1 MSRGS
6 VTVTP
11 CLSPLAGY
19 ERRIINTL
27 TFLLN
32 RQMIASAYVPPHLYG
47 QLVQHQEGAEVIANL
62 PYLSG
67 YFDIV
72 SQKSSGECANV
83 RESKAAIWAV
93 VSVAVADPI
102 LFCISRLHQPS
113 ASAICISRLHQ
124 SSALAVCISRLHQPS
139 SMAIYRG
146 CLQLSSAAAVV
157 CCSNHWHQ
165 SFAEVAYSCSYTYVY
180 GYRVTSAHLC
190 LACPSLT
197 NRRCYPCLSS
207 SLPRPRYSPSEGRY
221 SSPTSPHCTMI
232 GHATVMCAGQLTMPS
247 GS

>member
-113 ASAICISRLHQ
+113 ASA
-124 SSALAVCISRLHQPS
+124 VCISRLHQPS
-139 SMAIYRG
+139 ASAVCISRLHRLSASAVCISHLYQPSASVVCIGCLHQPSASAIFNGHLQRLSTAVLCSCSCLLQQSLASVVCRG
-146 CLQLSSAAAVV
+146 CLQL
-157 CCSNHWHQ
+157 
-165 SFAEVAYSCSYTYVY
+165 FLYI
-180 GYRVTSAHLC
+180 C
-190 LACPSLT
+190 LWL
-197 NRRCYPCLSS
+197 
-207 SLPRPRYSPSEGRY
+207 
-221 SSPTSPHCTMI
+221 
-232 GHATVMCAGQLTMPS
+232 
-247 GS
+247 